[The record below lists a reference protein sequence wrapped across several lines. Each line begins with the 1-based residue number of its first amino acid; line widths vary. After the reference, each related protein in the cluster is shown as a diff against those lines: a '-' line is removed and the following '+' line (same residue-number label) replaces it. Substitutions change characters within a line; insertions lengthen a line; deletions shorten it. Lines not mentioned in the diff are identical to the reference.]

1 MSVQCVQCNVRRK
14 FDADR
19 SKFKQIQTCSISPFN
34 PSKKHKIKVGPIIT
48 KGLIISGTNDPMG
61 PMEQGPIER
70 GRMKQGH
77 IIIASFNET

>member
-1 MSVQCVQCNVRRK
+1 MFGGNLMQIGANS
-14 FDADR
+14 
-19 SKFKQIQTCSISPFN
+19 SKFKHVRLALSTLQ
-34 PSKKHKIKVGPIIT
+34 KKHKIKVGPIIT
-48 KGLIISGTNDPMG
+48 KGLIISGTHDPMG